1 MSGARADGAGGV
13 EEDPA
18 GGAGSAAGGGLRPRL
33 AVLAAAVLFSTGGA
47 AIKATDLGAWE
58 VAGLR
63 SAFAAAFLWLALPRA
78 RRRPTPAALA
88 VAAAYAAT
96 LALFV
101 AANKLTT
108 AANTI
113 FLQSTAPLW
122 VLLLAPRLLGEAAR
136 RRDLG
141 FMAALAAG
149 LAAFFVGAAEP
160 SATAPDPRTGDLL
173 AVASGATWALTLLGL
188 RGLGRPAPVGARPP
202 AGRGATDG
210 VGGAQAVLLGNALV
224 LVVCL
229 PGIVAGFRGSGGLA
243 AAGAVDWG
251 VVGYLGVVQIGVAY
265 ALLTGALRAVPA
277 LEAALL
283 LLTEPVLN
291 PIWAWLALGERPG
304 PWSLAGGALIV
315 GATAVKTWLDARSAG
330 RLRRGA

>member
-1 MSGARADGAGGV
+1 VSGAGKDG
-13 EEDPA
+13 
-18 GGAGSAAGGGLRPRL
+18 GSAGGGLRPRL

-63 SAFAAAFLWLALPRA
+63 SAFAAAFLWFALPRA

-122 VLLLAPRLLGEAAR
+122 VLLLAPRLLGETAR
-136 RRDLG
+136 RRDLA

-149 LAAFFVGAAEP
+149 LAAFFVGAGEP

-173 AVASGATWALTLLGL
+173 ATASGATWALTLLGL
-188 RGLGRPAPVGARPP
+188 RGLGRAQPALAAAGAPVG
-202 AGRGATDG
+202 RGSTDG

-224 LVVCL
+224 VVVCL
-229 PGIVAGFRGSGGLA
+229 PGIASGFGGSGGLA
-243 AAGAVDWG
+243 AAGPVDWA
-251 VVGYLGVVQIGVAY
+251 VVGYLGVIQIGLAY

-291 PIWAWLALGERPG
+291 PVWAWLVLGERPG
-304 PWSLAGGALIV
+304 AWSMAGGALIV
-315 GATAVKTWLDARSAG
+315 GATAVKSWVDVRSVG